1 MVTDD
6 GSMVERT
13 PTERT
18 VVARAT
24 SDPANW
30 FLTAAERQNPA
41 TTLDRRRNGGLA
53 WTAGNEV
60 TVHIDGAAYFAR
72 LHEVLRATAPG
83 DHVWFTDWAGNADE
97 RLDGVG
103 TELSRVLGALAERGV
118 AVRGLLWRSHPKEA
132 GFDLQD
138 NLALAAELNEHG
150 ASLVLDQRVR
160 RGGSH
165 HQKMV
170 VIGRPGPPGELV
182 TDVAF
187 AGGIDL
193 CHGRRDDRHHRGDP
207 QPVDELDEVY
217 GPRPPWHDLQLEV
230 RGPAVGD
237 LAWTFHERWHDPQPL
252 DKPTPW
258 RALRRRLARQPE
270 EHEALPMPAVDRAG
284 EPDPGSGVGSHL
296 VQVLRTYPARR
307 PPYPFAPEGERSIAA
322 AHLKAL
328 HRARRLVVIE
338 DQFLWSSP
346 SAVALAAALRA
357 HQQLQVVIV
366 VPRHPDQTGTI
377 IGPANRLGRLRYLR
391 RLRAAGGDR
400 VAVYDLVNREGTPI
414 YVHAKVCI
422 VDDVWLEVGSDN
434 VNRRSWTHDS
444 EVGCAVLDERLDP
457 RHPTDPG
464 GLGDGARV
472 LARDTRLA
480 LWREH
485 LGRPAAGAGPD
496 GDDGDQGDDHGD
508 DPGDGDLVDPAEA
521 FEVLRRSAQA
531 LTDWEHGDR
540 SSPRPPGHL
549 TVHTVDPVP
558 RWLVPLADLAYRK
571 LLDPDGTP
579 RRLRRSPG

>member
-1 MVTDD
+1 MTDD
-6 GSMVERT
+6 GSTTDRTGVER
-13 PTERT
+13 
-18 VVARAT
+18 AT
-24 SDPANW
+24 AGPACW
-30 FLTAAERQNPA
+30 FLTATERGNPA
-41 TTLDRRRNGGLA
+41 TALDRRRNGGLA

-60 TVHIDGAAYFAR
+60 TVHVDGAAYFAR
-72 LHEVLRATAPG
+72 LHQVLNGATPG

-97 RLDGVG
+97 RLDGAG

-138 NLALAAELNEHG
+138 NMALAAELNDHG
-150 ASLVLDQRVR
+150 AALVLDQRVR

-170 VIGRPGPPGELV
+170 AVGRRGPSGELV
-182 TDVAF
+182 ADVAF

-193 CHGRRDDRHHRGDP
+193 CHGRRDDRHHLGDP
-207 QPVDELDEVY
+207 QPTDELDDVY
-217 GPRPPWHDLQLEV
+217 GPRPPWHDVQVEV
-230 RGPAVGD
+230 RGPAAGD

-270 EHEALPMPAVDRAG
+270 EHEALPVPAADVPG
-284 EPDPGSGVGSHL
+284 EGPHL

-307 PPYPFAPEGERSIAA
+307 PPYPFAPDGERSIAA

-328 HRARRLVVIE
+328 RRARRLVVIE
-338 DQFLWSSP
+338 DQYLWSRR
-346 SAVALAAALRA
+346 SAAALAAALRV
-357 HQQLQVVIV
+357 HPQLQVVIV
-366 VPRHPDQTGTI
+366 VPRHPDQTGTV
-377 IGPANRLGRLRYLR
+377 IGPANRLARLRYLR

-414 YVHAKVCI
+414 YVHAKVCV

-457 RHPTDPG
+457 RAPTDPG

-480 LWREH
+480 LWCEH
-485 LGRPAAGAGPD
+485 LGRPD
-496 GDDGDQGDDHGD
+496 GDDA
-508 DPGDGDLVDPAEA
+508 DLVDPGGA
-521 FEVLRRSAQA
+521 FEVLARSARA
-531 LTDWEHGDR
+531 LTEWERSDR
-540 SSPRPPGHL
+540 STPRPPGDL
-549 TVHTVDPVP
+549 TVHTVEPVP
-558 RWLVPLADLAYRK
+558 RWLVPLADLTYRK
-571 LLDPDGTP
+571 LLDPDGSPP
-579 RRLRRSPG
+579 RSRRAAAVNRPGGSARR